1 MYALLIIAVIVYAS
15 IQYRKHNRVRWLKWH
30 EAHWDHNHH
39 FDAAA
44 TRAREFEAK
53 LAQKFERKAQRFE
66 RKLRSKLDREA
77 RKYGGSGVDPG
88 PEERRPEFKT
98 DAERKS
104 YERARARA
112 SAETAFFVHLM
123 WYGIVVGFLF
133 LINLMT
139 TSYPWFLWPALFW
152 GFGIVSH
159 FSAVFGWRWIHQ
171 LVFEPAI
178 KREVQREVM
187 QEKEQLRTEK
197 QASLDELT
205 ATFAHEIRNPIA
217 AAKSLVQQMG
227 EDPAAHE
234 NVEYAKVALEE
245 LARVERS
252 VSHLLKYAK
261 EEDYNFGSVNLAAV
275 VDGAL
280 TQMRAKLDANSVA
293 VSRGYLSGPFVRAD
307 GDKLRQVF
315 TNIIDNAID
324 AMESTKSGRRLE
336 FLIQNNGEGLAVVR
350 IRDNG
355 CGIPDDKIA
364 KIFNPF
370 YTSKEN
376 GTGLG
381 LGVAKK
387 VIDAHDGTIEVHSA
401 VGTGTEFV
409 ISIPLPGAPR
419 EAAMPEG
426 DAEADP
432 PINGAVHANGSA
444 AAAPNE
450 PIAPQAARARN

>member
-1 MYALLIIAVIVYAS
+1 M
-15 IQYRKHNRVRWLKWH
+15 
-30 EAHWDHNHH
+30 
-39 FDAAA
+39 
-44 TRAREFEAK
+44 
-53 LAQKFERKAQRFE
+53 ERKAQRFE
-66 RKLRSKLDREA
+66 RKLRGQLDRHA
-77 RKYGGSGVDPG
+77 RKYGGTLLDPAVDVQSPT
-88 PEERRPEFKT
+88 FKT
-98 DAERKS
+98 DAERQA
-104 YERARARA
+104 YARARARA

-139 TSYPWFLWPALFW
+139 TAYPWFLWPALFW

-171 LVFEPAI
+171 RVFEPAI
-178 KREVQREVM
+178 QREVQREVM
-187 QEKEQLRTEK
+187 QEKEQLRSEK

-227 EDPAAHE
+227 EDPAATE
-234 NVEYAKVALEE
+234 NVEYAKVALDE

-261 EEDYNFGSVNLAAV
+261 EEDYNFGTVNLAAV

-280 TQMRAKLDANSVA
+280 TQMRGKLEAHSIA
-293 VSRGYLSGPFVRAD
+293 VSRGYLSGPAVRAD
-307 GDKLRQVF
+307 ADKLKQVF
-315 TNIIDNAID
+315 SNIIDNAID
-324 AMESTKSGRRLE
+324 AMESTVPNERKLDFS
-336 FLIQNNGEGLAVVR
+336 IQNNGAGMAVVR
-350 IRDNG
+350 IRDTG
-355 CGIPDDKIA
+355 CGIPSDKIG

-387 VIDAHDGTIEVHSA
+387 VIDAHDGAIEVHSEP
-401 VGTGTEFV
+401 GSGTEFAL
-409 ISIPLPGAPR
+409 SIPLFSAARDTGTSTLRDTASPTPSVNGTAQTDPVSAPR
-419 EAAMPEG
+419 SSDSPA
-426 DAEADP
+426 
-432 PINGAVHANGSA
+432 
-444 AAAPNE
+444 
-450 PIAPQAARARN
+450 QAARGRS